1 MYQPRNSQIHQTPPS
16 TADENPIQYSQR
28 PSGNAADTV
37 VSSYGEQSWSSV
49 QPSSNFADAKQN
61 GDTDTETG
69 EDDLDLLDI
78 PDMPLSPSLA
88 GSNFHLRNTVV
99 SPPINLIGMPLPA
112 NFVVA
117 DTIYPIASPAPEKNG
132 FCQSKY
138 LRDTNLKTLYENIKD
153 SKYWKDHKDDPI
165 FSERPRDDIVAALDE
180 ILAKVRERYVNG
192 EANEDTTR
200 NSRSQSRSVST
211 RHDSGDF
218 RGDLETLER
227 NLAELKARAAE
238 MERNRQLAKAKNGP
252 PPQLAVSENP
262 NGSQIKVKQEEESTA
277 QSAVSEKAPKSVQ
290 ETEDVLASLGV
301 TGPPKPVVANGGP
314 YHTSTHGSPNEN
326 YIPRSRSSSK
336 AEVSH
341 LPQDHYTNGS
351 PQYPQGYGPPPP
363 PHRQHSFPEGADG
376 SPLSGGPHYM
386 KTYNYSTN
394 GADFGNGH
402 FNYGVDEQV
411 TSPIECRSERT
422 GSRKRSYTR
431 RDSASDEEETPAR
444 RQEDDITPKYKRRQP
459 KVEAAYG

>member
-1 MYQPRNSQIHQTPPS
+1 MYQPQYSQIHQTPPS
-16 TADENPIQYSQR
+16 TADVNPVQYGQQ
-28 PSGNAADTV
+28 PSGNAVDTV
-37 VSSYGEQSWSSV
+37 VSNYGQQSWSSM
-49 QPSSNFADAKQN
+49 QPSSDFADPQQN
-61 GDTDTETG
+61 GDTDPETG
-69 EDDLDLLDI
+69 EDDLNLLDI
-78 PDMPLSPSLA
+78 PDMPPSPSLA

-117 DTIYPIASPAPEKNG
+117 DTLYPIAPPAPEKNG

-153 SKYWKDHKDDPI
+153 SKYWKDHKDDPV
-165 FSERPRDDIVAALDE
+165 FSERPRDDNVAALDE
-180 ILAKVRERYVNG
+180 ILSKLRERFVNG
-192 EANEDTTR
+192 EASEDATR
-200 NSRSQSRSVST
+200 KSRSHSRSVSA
-211 RHDSGDF
+211 RQNSGDF

-238 MERNRQLAKAKNGP
+238 MERHRQLAKAKHGS
-252 PPQLAVSENP
+252 PPQSAVSESP
-262 NGSQIKVKQEEESTA
+262 NGSQIKVKQEEESPP
-277 QSAVSEKAPKSVQ
+277 QSAVSEKAPKSVR

-301 TGPPKPVVANGGP
+301 TGPPKPVVANGRP
-314 YHTSTHGSPNEN
+314 YHTSTHGSSNEN
-326 YIPRSRSSSK
+326 HMPCSRSSSK

-341 LPQDHYTNGS
+341 LPQDYHTNGS

-363 PHRQHSFPEGADG
+363 PYRQHSFPEGADG
-376 SPLSGGPHYM
+376 SPLSGGPRYM
-386 KTYNYSTN
+386 NTYNYNTN
-394 GADFGNGH
+394 GADFGNGL

-411 TSPIECRSERT
+411 KSPIEFRSERT

-431 RDSASDEEETPAR
+431 RDSASDQEETPAR